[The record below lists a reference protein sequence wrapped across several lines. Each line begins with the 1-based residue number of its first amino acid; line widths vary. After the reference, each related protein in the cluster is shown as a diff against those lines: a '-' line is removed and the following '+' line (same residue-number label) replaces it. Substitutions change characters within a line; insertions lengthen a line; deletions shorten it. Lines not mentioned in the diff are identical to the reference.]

1 MMIAYAFS
9 MKGKESAPVVDDLME
24 GSALLNALNTA
35 FLCSYQDS
43 LKSCFV
49 VSFYET
55 MNTKPVSSVP

>member
-1 MMIAYAFS
+1 